1 MRKEKIEILLK
12 SLAVILSYFVYT
24 KVVTSILNLVFNGHF
39 TDNYVYSFLADFIY
53 LVIILAIYR
62 KDLWNNIK
70 DLKTN
75 TWRKLF
81 QGIIWMVIAVVL
93 QTVMIAVLDSVLSI
107 GIASN
112 DSSIMNLPTYYLIF
126 KTMFFSILVEEII
139 FRKSIRD
146 VLDNKLLFII
156 VSSLFYGLMN
166 IVYSDLSGLN
176 FLNILPYFASSLALS
191 YLYVKYDNIVLV
203 MVVKFLYNLIPLV
216 VTLLGL

>member
-39 TDNYVYSFLADFIY
+39 TDNYFYSFIADLIYFI
-53 LVIILAIYR
+53 IILAIYH
-62 KDLWNNIK
+62 KDLWNNII
-70 DLKTN
+70 DLKKEPVK
-75 TWRKLF
+75 KLLN
-81 QGIIWMVIAVVL
+81 GIKWMVIAVVL
-93 QTVMIAVLDSVLSI
+93 QVVTINILNAIGPYTAGNDEAV
-107 GIASN
+107 AS
-112 DSSIMNLPTYYLIF
+112 LPAYYMIF
-126 KTMFFSILVEEII
+126 KTIFFSILVEEII

-146 VLDNKLLFII
+146 VIDNKILFII
-156 VSSLFYGLMN
+156 LSSLFYGFMN

-176 FLNILPYFASSLALS
+176 ILSILPYFVSSLALS

-203 MVVKFLYNLIPLV
+203 MLVKFLYNLIPLA